1 MMATR
6 SPGFSTST
14 RSNQPFEAVLGVQ
27 ANPRVEGGC
36 DPHLVALDRG
46 AHVLLGEVNEIRSGR
61 TRGAGTAGGI
71 TVEDVWRVQSIEAT
85 TTGGVIV

>member
-1 MMATR
+1 MATR

-36 DPHLVALDRG
+36 DPRLVALDRG

-61 TRGAGTAGGI
+61 TLDADVGPIAMSTQ
-71 TVEDVWRVQSIEAT
+71 VEAREPAVHGS
-85 TTGGVIV
+85 GV